1 MKIMPAYSYNT
12 ICKKPVSFGS
22 TDSYYTTE
30 TGKEIGNNTWL
41 FRDDINWYNL
51 AELEISHF
59 QHKDK
64 VNIIQFAASDG
75 SEGYTQIMSLLEN
88 SKRKDVSKFFPIQ
101 SFDINEFIINKAQS
115 GKISL
120 GEKDIQ
126 HLLNNSI
133 NISKYFERM
142 PFSFN
147 LSGRE
152 LEALKNN
159 PYKIIGIRNKFKVSD
174 ILTSRISFKQGD
186 MFKILQR
193 IKDNSNTII
202 LCRNIL
208 GYFYEEPNII
218 KNFVETLSKVMKQ
231 GSLFVIGK
239 LDADLLK
246 IEKLL
251 GDKSFLQINKN
262 VFLKVK

>member
-142 PFSFN
+142 P
-147 LSGRE
+147 
-152 LEALKNN
+152 K
-159 PYKIIGIRNKFKVSD
+159 
-174 ILTSRISFKQGD
+174 
-186 MFKILQR
+186 
-193 IKDNSNTII
+193 
-202 LCRNIL
+202 
-208 GYFYEEPNII
+208 
-218 KNFVETLSKVMKQ
+218 
-231 GSLFVIGK
+231 
-239 LDADLLK
+239 
-246 IEKLL
+246 
-251 GDKSFLQINKN
+251 
-262 VFLKVK
+262 